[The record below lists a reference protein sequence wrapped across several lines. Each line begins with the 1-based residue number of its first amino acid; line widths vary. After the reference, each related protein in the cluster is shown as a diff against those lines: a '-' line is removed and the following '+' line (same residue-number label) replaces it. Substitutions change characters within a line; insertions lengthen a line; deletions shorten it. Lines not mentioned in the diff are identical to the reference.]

1 MSEKKQQTA
10 YPLRMPE
17 VLRAKLEEAAASNKR
32 SLNAEIT
39 ARLEDSF
46 HAEVPAAEL
55 IPASKAR
62 EIASAA
68 RKDLAVRVREAVLE
82 QLNEAIMQGAE
93 SVDIS
98 LHRFPLLAYEAD
110 EAEEITAP
118 IEKELNDAGYK
129 TEWDGASSLWIMF
142 SGKDRA

>member
-1 MSEKKQQTA
+1 MSEDIYRSQFRLP
-10 YPLRMPE
+10 YPLYE
-17 VLRAKLEEAAASNKR
+17 QLKASADESRR
-32 SLNAEIT
+32 SVNAELV
-39 ARLEDSF
+39 ARLEESF
-46 HAEVPAAEL
+46 HAEISPAEL
-55 IPASKAR
+55 LPASKAR

-68 RKDLAVRVREAVLE
+68 RQDLAVRVREAVLE
-82 QLNEAIMQGAE
+82 QLNEAILQGAE